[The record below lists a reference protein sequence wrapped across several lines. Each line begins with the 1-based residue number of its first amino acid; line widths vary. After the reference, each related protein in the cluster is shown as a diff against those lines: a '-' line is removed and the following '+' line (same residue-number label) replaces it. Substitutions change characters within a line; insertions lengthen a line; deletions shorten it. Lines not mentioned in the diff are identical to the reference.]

1 MMNEEI
7 DKAICAVQKSIEAWD
22 ENRTREIAS

>member
-1 MMNEEI
+1 MNEEI
-7 DKAICAVQKSIEAWD
+7 DKALCAVQKSIEAWD